1 MTSNGGASIAGMN
14 MTLKTHMSMRTARRK
29 KMKIKNITEYKMGLG
44 MPRGSKVIVRAGE
57 RQADITLIE
66 NADGHTWRVKIDRDL
81 PETDYPTLENAI
93 LSAETLF
100 REVI

>member
-1 MTSNGGASIAGMN
+1 M
-14 MTLKTHMSMRTARRK
+14 K
-29 KMKIKNITEYKMGLG
+29 KIEYKMGLG

-66 NADGHTWRVKIDRDL
+66 NEDGHAWRVKIDRADF
-81 PETDYPTLENAI
+81 PETEYPTLENAI

>member
-1 MTSNGGASIAGMN
+1 MTPN
-14 MTLKTHMSMRTARRK
+14 THMNINIVERM
-29 KMKIKNITEYKMGLG
+29 KMKMKNKTEYRMGLG

-57 RQADITLIE
+57 RQADVTLIE

-81 PETDYPTLENAI
+81 PETEYPTLENAI

>member
-1 MTSNGGASIAGMN
+1 MN
-14 MTLKTHMSMRTARRK
+14 MNIAKRK
-29 KMKIKNITEYKMGLG
+29 KMKMKNKTEYKMGLG

-66 NADGHTWRVKIDRDL
+66 NEGGHTWRLQIDRDL
-81 PETDYPTLENAI
+81 PETEYPTLENAI

-100 REVI
+100 REVV

>member
-1 MTSNGGASIAGMN
+1 M
-14 MTLKTHMSMRTARRK
+14 K
-29 KMKIKNITEYKMGLG
+29 KIEYKMGLG

-66 NADGHTWRVKIDRDL
+66 NVDGHTWRVKIDRDL
-81 PETDYPTLENAI
+81 PATEYPTLENAI

>member
-1 MTSNGGASIAGMN
+1 
-14 MTLKTHMSMRTARRK
+14 
-29 KMKIKNITEYKMGLG
+29 MKNKTEYKMGLG

-66 NADGHTWRVKIDRDL
+66 NEGGYTWRVKIDRDL
-81 PETDYPTLENAI
+81 PETEYPTLENAI

-100 REVI
+100 REVV

>member
-1 MTSNGGASIAGMN
+1 MISNGGASIAVMN
-14 MTLKTHMSMRTARRK
+14 MTRNTHMSINIVERM
-29 KMKIKNITEYKMGLG
+29 KMKMKKIEYRMGLG

-81 PETDYPTLENAI
+81 PETEYPTLENAI

-100 REVI
+100 REVV

>member
-1 MTSNGGASIAGMN
+1 MTPN
-14 MTLKTHMSMRTARRK
+14 THMNINIVERK
-29 KMKIKNITEYKMGLG
+29 KMKMKNKTEYKMGLG

-66 NADGHTWRVKIDRDL
+66 NEGGHTWRVKIDRDL
-81 PETDYPTLENAI
+81 PETEYPTLENAI

-100 REVI
+100 REVV

>member
-1 MTSNGGASIAGMN
+1 MSIN
-14 MTLKTHMSMRTARRK
+14 IVERK
-29 KMKIKNITEYKMGLG
+29 KMKMKKIEYKMGLG

-66 NADGHTWRVKIDRDL
+66 NEGGHTWRVKIDRDL
-81 PETDYPTLENAI
+81 PETEYPTLENAI

-100 REVI
+100 REVV